1 MTMHDCD
8 GQLYCQNLASQ
19 NYIYHISDSL
29 LFPAS
34 AGSLTSCIPTPGS
47 SPGPGGTPGGEISS
61 QCLWQVWLGWMW
73 GIRPPAVLI
82 EETLMAIF
90 IFTLT
95 LVLWP
100 SSSQLFKLEHLSPVH
115 LAGLSLDNNLGLS
128 LLVINKPKLIPFFS
142 VILQQ

>member
-1 MTMHDCD
+1 
-8 GQLYCQNLASQ
+8 
-19 NYIYHISDSL
+19 
-29 LFPAS
+29 
-34 AGSLTSCIPTPGS
+34 
-47 SPGPGGTPGGEISS
+47 
-61 QCLWQVWLGWMW
+61 
-73 GIRPPAVLI
+73 
-82 EETLMAIF
+82 MAIF

-100 SSSQLFKLEHLSPVH
+100 SSALLFKLEHLSPVH

>member
-1 MTMHDCD
+1 
-8 GQLYCQNLASQ
+8 
-19 NYIYHISDSL
+19 
-29 LFPAS
+29 
-34 AGSLTSCIPTPGS
+34 
-47 SPGPGGTPGGEISS
+47 
-61 QCLWQVWLGWMW
+61 
-73 GIRPPAVLI
+73 
-82 EETLMAIF
+82 MAIF

-128 LLVINKPKLIPFFS
+128 LLVINKPKLILFFS